1 MALNLRHIEAFKA
14 LMETGTVSQAADV
27 LFISQPAASKLIAAF
42 EREIPFPAFI
52 RERGRLVPTAEARL
66 LYDEIDRVFSG
77 LNDIRRFADDVA
89 DHRVGRLNIG
99 VLPALSA
106 GYMQVLIAEFMDGRP
121 NLRVSMET
129 RTSLKIIDSLAMRKI
144 DIGITNNPP
153 DYAGV
158 VSRPLYRSSGVCA
171 LPIGHPLAVK
181 QRITAEDLHGEA
193 FISLT
198 ALDGSRQRIDSSFN
212 HTNVRPDIRI
222 ETPLSSSACGF
233 VAENIGV
240 AIVDPFTPL
249 AFRDRVTVR
258 PYEPKVYFDFH
269 ISLPAEET
277 AQSMIARQFEQF
289 VIDKFARL
297 EMEQSDS

>member
-1 MALNLRHIEAFKA
+1 
-14 LMETGTVSQAADV
+14 METGTVSQAAE
-27 LFISQPAASKLIAAF
+27 LLWISQPAASKLIAAF
-42 EREIPFPAFI
+42 EREIPFPAFV
-52 RERGRLVPTAEARL
+52 REHGRLVPTAEARL

-77 LNDIRRFADDVA
+77 LNDIRRFAEDVA
-89 DHRVGRLNIG
+89 DHRVGRLTVG

-106 GYMQVLIAEFMDGRP
+106 GYMQALIAEFMDGRP

-129 RTSLKIIDSLAMRKI
+129 RTSQKIIDSVAMRKI
-144 DIGITNNPP
+144 DIGVTNNPP

-158 VSRPLYRSSGVCA
+158 VSRPLYRSTGVCA
-171 LPIGHPLAVK
+171 LPLGHRLAAK

-198 ALDGSRQRIDSSFN
+198 ALDGSRQRIDSSFS

-233 VAENIGV
+233 VAQNVGI

-249 AFRDRVTVR
+249 AFRDRLTVR
-258 PYEPKVYFDFH
+258 PYDPKVYFDFH
-269 ISLPAEET
+269 VSLPAQAT
-277 AQSMIARQFEQF
+277 AQSLIAREFDRFLVE
-289 VIDKFARL
+289 KFALL
-297 EMEQSDS
+297 EAGLPDG